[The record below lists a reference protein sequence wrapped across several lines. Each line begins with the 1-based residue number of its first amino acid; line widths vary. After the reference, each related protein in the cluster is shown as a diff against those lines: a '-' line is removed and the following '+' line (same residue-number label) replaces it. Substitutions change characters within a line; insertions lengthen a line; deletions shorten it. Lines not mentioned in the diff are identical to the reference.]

1 MKYQLLLDRTGRSP
15 ALSRWMVTVP
25 LLLLGLSG
33 SGCTGLIAPI
43 QTIPASRVPPE
54 LLAIPVAND
63 RVLEYPRLRQTEPE
77 DYILGKD
84 DVLGIHIEGLF
95 TGLDPT
101 APQVPPVTMPE
112 PGSDLSPG
120 IGLPYPVRDDGT
132 VSMPFVGPIAVKG
145 LTLAQAEEVIGRVY
159 VEKGMLQEGQRP
171 IVSLM
176 RKRTTKVF
184 VIRQDNMFGG
194 GGGGNNIAGFQMT
207 RQAISER
214 TDLSSRGYVLQ
225 LPAYRNDL
233 LNALS
238 ETGGMPGVNAKAE
251 VKILRSDKVDPRRR
265 DEALRNFYLQYGTSN
280 VGGTLPDLPDDEN
293 VVKIPLRLKPGQFP
307 KFTEQDII
315 LNEGDVVLV
324 ETRETEVYYTSG
336 LLFAGEF
343 LLPRDK
349 DTDVLNAVAIAGGG
363 IGAFQQGRGGGGF
376 AAGLSGGI
384 GSVPP
389 SQLIIMR
396 PLPGNRQIAIEVD
409 LIRAINDPRERI
421 LIQANDTLILRHK
434 PREELLN
441 FSIGTFFT
449 FGIRELFN

>member
-1 MKYQLLLDRTGRSP
+1 MNVNFSSERRGEMAGSAIRWTLLLS
-15 ALSRWMVTVP
+15 
-25 LLLLGLSG
+25 LLLAATSG
-33 SGCTGLIAPI
+33 TGCTALVSPI
-43 QTIPASRVPPE
+43 QTIPAARVPPE

-63 RVLEYPRLRQTEPE
+63 RVIDYPRLRQTDPE
-77 DYILGKD
+77 DYILDKD
-84 DVLGIHIEGLF
+84 DVLGVHIEGLF
-95 TGLDPT
+95 AGIDPN
-101 APQVPPVTMPE
+101 APQIPPVTMPE

-120 IGLPYPVRDDGT
+120 IGLPYPIRDDGT
-132 VSMPFVGPIAVKG
+132 ISMPFVGTVAVKG

-159 VEKGMLQEGQRP
+159 VEKGILQEGQRP

-176 RKRTTKVF
+176 RKRTHKVF

-194 GGGGNNIAGFQMT
+194 GGGNNVAGFQMT

-214 TDLSSRGYVLQ
+214 NDLSSRGYVLQ

-238 ETGGMPGVNAKAE
+238 ETGGLPGVNAKAE
-251 VKILRSDKVDPRRR
+251 VKILRSGNMDPRKR
-265 DEALRNFYLQYGTSN
+265 DEMLRNFYLQYGTSN
-280 VGGTLPDLPDDEN
+280 VAGALPDLPDDEN
-293 VVKIPLRLKPGQFP
+293 VVRIPLRLKPGQFP
-307 KFTEQDII
+307 KFNEQDII
-315 LNEGDVVLV
+315 LKEGDVVLV
-324 ETRETEVYYTSG
+324 ESRETEVYYTGG
-336 LLFAGEF
+336 LLVSGEF

-363 IGAFQQGRGGGGF
+363 IGAFQSRGNGGF
-376 AAGLSGGI
+376 AAGLGGGI
-384 GSVPP
+384 GTVPP

-409 LIRAINDPRERI
+409 LTEAINNPRER
-421 LIQANDTLILRHK
+421 LLVKAGDTLILRHK

-441 FSIGTFFT
+441 FSLGAFFT